1 MPELPDLEV
10 IRQVLAPEL
19 AGQII
24 DDVEVV
30 RPLVVRDLT
39 HQGFAETL
47 AGQTFADVQR
57 RGKMLLFPLESGLML
72 AINCKLAG
80 RLQYAPPGERRLTKT
95 HVVLYL
101 ANGWQLRYG
110 DRKSMGQV
118 YLTHNLAAIPGW
130 TEIGPEP
137 LDITFERFVEQLGRH
152 RGEIKGVLTRGRAV
166 AGIGNAYADEIC
178 FAARLHPFRKRTS
191 LSEEEITRLYKAMR
205 SVLLDAIATL
215 RERVGT
221 EIHREVRDLLVV
233 HNRGGE
239 PCPVCGGPI
248 STVKAR
254 NRATN
259 FCRTC
264 QPGGLVRGQL

>member
-10 IRQVLAPEL
+10 IRQVLTPEL
-19 AGQII
+19 TGQAIV
-24 DDVEVV
+24 DVEVV

-47 AGQTFADVQR
+47 AGQTFADVLR
-57 RGKMLLFPLESGLML
+57 RGKILLFPLESGLTL

-80 RLQYAPPGERRLTKT
+80 RLQYALPDDRRLTKT
-95 HVVLYL
+95 QVVLYL
-101 ANGWQLRYG
+101 SNGRQLRYG

-118 YLTHNLAAIPGW
+118 YLTDSLAAIPGW
-130 TEIGPEP
+130 TEMGPEP
-137 LDITFERFVEQLGRH
+137 LDITFERFVEQLGRQ
-152 RGEIKGVLTRGRAV
+152 RGEIKGILTRGKAV

-178 FAARLHPFRKRTS
+178 FAARLYPFRKRTS
-191 LSEEEITRLYKAMR
+191 LSDEEVTRLYEAMQ

-221 EIHREVRDLLVV
+221 EIHREVRDFLVV
-233 HNRGGE
+233 HNRGGQL
-239 PCPVCGGPI
+239 CPVCGGPI

-254 NRATN
+254 NRATD

-264 QPGGLVRGQL
+264 QPGGLIRG